1 MLTMGKWHSVMSSD
15 EGPVVQ
21 SALLRDELVRLRTR
35 RGLTQQQVAA
45 ALEWSPSKLIRVE
58 GGKSSITKVDLDAL
72 LTEYGV
78 TSESHRERLQ
88 VLRSGT
94 REAGW
99 WNAYKD
105 SVSATY
111 LRYVGFEA
119 AAAVIRQFQTNFIPA
134 LLQTPEYSEIVTIA
148 GSVEPHLVRPIVEL
162 RLQRQTELLRRS
174 APPRQYFVL
183 DEGVI
188 RRHVGIKKDRSVMP
202 NQLRFVADR
211 AERDDLVTVRV
222 LPFEAGAHTGLE
234 PFTLLQFDA
243 RLPDTLILDADRGDF
258 TMIAEND
265 PQAAKAQVEKVDKY
279 VQYFESLIED
289 AWPADRSIEFMRKVA
304 DEMSRQDYAR

>member
-1 MLTMGKWHSVMSSD
+1 MPSD

-21 SALLRDELVRLRTR
+21 SALLRDELVRLRKK

-58 GGKSSITKVDLDAL
+58 RGASSITKVDLDAL
-72 LTEYGV
+72 LTEYGI

-88 VLRSGT
+88 ILRSGT
-94 REAGW
+94 REARW

-105 SVSATY
+105 SVSPTY

-119 AAAVIRQFQTNFIPA
+119 AAAFIRQFQTSFIPA

-162 RLQRQTELLRRS
+162 RLQRQAELAQRS

-188 RRHVGIKKDRSVMP
+188 RRHVGIKKDRSIMP

-222 LPFEAGAHTGLE
+222 LPFESGAHPGLE

-258 TMIAEND
+258 TMITEND
-265 PQAAKAQVEKVDKY
+265 PQAARAQVEKVDRY

-289 AWPADRSIEFMRKVA
+289 AWPTDRSIEFMRKIA
-304 DEMSRQDYAR
+304 DEMK

>member
-1 MLTMGKWHSVMSSD
+1 MPSD

-35 RGLTQQQVAA
+35 RGLTQQQVAV

-72 LTEYGV
+72 LSEYGV

-88 VLRSGT
+88 ALRSGT

-105 SVSATY
+105 SVSPTY
-111 LRYVGFEA
+111 LKYVGFEA
-119 AAAVIRQFQTNFIPA
+119 AAAFIRQFQTSFIPA

-148 GSVEPHLVRPIVEL
+148 GSVEPHLVRPFVEL
-162 RLQRQTELLRRS
+162 RLRRQAELLRRS

-258 TMIAEND
+258 TMIADND

-304 DEMSRQDYAR
+304 DEMSRRDYTR